1 VSVAGGGLSIG
12 QVAERTGLSAHTV
25 RFYERE
31 GLFAEPVQRIAGRR
45 VFSDEHVEWLA
56 LCSILRASGMPLAA
70 IRAYA
75 QLVRQGDGTEPERLA
90 LLREHRER
98 VRAQLRDLSR
108 CLDLIDHK
116 VDVYEDLSAR
126 GEPHRR
132 CRPPTPNAG
141 RRSHR

>member
-25 RFYERE
+25 RFYERA
-31 GLFAEPVQRIAGRR
+31 GQFAEPVQRIAGRR
-45 VFSDEHVEWLA
+45 VFSEEHVEWLA

-90 LLREHRER
+90 LFA
-98 VRAQLRDLSR
+98 RAPR
-108 CLDLIDHK
+108 
-116 VDVYEDLSAR
+116 AR
-126 GEPHRR
+126 P
-132 CRPPTPNAG
+132 RPAARPLPLPRPDRPQG
-141 RRSHR
+141 RRLRGPQRARRATPPLPAPNTQRGPAFSR